1 MGLAVLQKKGTV
13 LKCYSN
19 MAETVTYSEIGMS
32 MAILEAGYNID
43 TLMLRYQVGTRSPE
57 AWHHGWH
64 VGARFRVRRVLDLH
78 LIIRHAL

>member
-1 MGLAVLQKKGTV
+1 MGLDVLRRKNTV

-43 TLMLRYQVGTRSPE
+43 SLMLRYQVNTSSLP
-57 AWHHGWH
+57 WH
-64 VGARFRVRRVLDLH
+64 VS
-78 LIIRHAL
+78 

>member
-1 MGLAVLQKKGTV
+1 MCSQVALDVLRRRQTV

-43 TLMLRYQVGTRSPE
+43 SLMLRYQVNPAEILYKS
-57 AWHHGWH
+57 
-64 VGARFRVRRVLDLH
+64 
-78 LIIRHAL
+78 